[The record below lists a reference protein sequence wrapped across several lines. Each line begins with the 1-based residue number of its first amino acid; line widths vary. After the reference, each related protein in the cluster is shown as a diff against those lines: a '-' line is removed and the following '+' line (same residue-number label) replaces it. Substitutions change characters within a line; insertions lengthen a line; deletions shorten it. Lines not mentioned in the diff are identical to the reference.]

1 MIEDVRIS
9 NFKCFKSLHVPD
21 LSRVNIV
28 GGRNNVGKTA
38 LLEALFVFHDRAN
51 PEMFLR
57 TQNWRGLPQVSTDPP
72 SLWGPFFHDFDLHKP
87 FCIELGIDGTAQRA
101 EYAFSPIGRV
111 PVDRG
116 AEAKQADSQ
125 GGKAGVATQTDTFPV
140 LDITYAYGRESST
153 KQQLYTVND
162 QPRLHFE
169 QEPNLLERA
178 TMLTSRTRGFS
189 PEEANRLSRLI
200 EDKKEGLVEEF
211 LSIIAPVRD
220 LQISYTGAG
229 PLVVCDVGLPKLI
242 PLAYAGEGIC
252 RLLSIILAMSDAS
265 GGLVLVDEIENG
277 VHHSAQTAFWEAIG
291 KAARSFDCQLVATTH
306 SYELLRAAHS
316 GLQGLFEPEF
326 RYIRLEHNGAK
337 TTAKVFTHELL
348 GEALSAN
355 LEVR

>member
-9 NFKCFKSLHVPD
+9 NFKCFRSLHISD
-21 LSRVNIV
+21 LSRVNVV

-38 LLEALFVFHDRAN
+38 LLEALFVFHDRSN
-51 PEMFLR
+51 PRMFLR
-57 TQNWRGLPQVSTDPP
+57 TQTWRGMPQVPTDPP
-72 SLWGPFFHDFDLHKP
+72 SLWGPFFNDFDLGRP
-87 FCIELGIDGTAQRA
+87 IRIELTIDGTPHRA
-101 EYAFSPIGRV
+101 EYAFCPIGRV
-111 PVDRG
+111 P
-116 AEAKQADSQ
+116 AERQTEARRAGSEED
-125 GGKAGVATQTDTFPV
+125 AGVATQADTFPV
-140 LDITYAYGRESST
+140 LDITYASGRDAT
-153 KQQLYTVND
+153 TTQHLYTANGEAK
-162 QPRLHFE
+162 LHFE

-178 TMLTSRTRGFS
+178 TMLTSRTRVYS
-189 PEEANRLSRLI
+189 PEEAIRLGRLI

-211 LSIIAPVRD
+211 LSLIAPVRD

-229 PLVVCDVGLPKLI
+229 PLVVCDVGLPRLI

-265 GGLVLVDEIENG
+265 GGLVLVDEIGSG

-291 KAARSFDCQLVATTH
+291 KAATGFDCQLVATTH

-316 GLQGLFEPEF
+316 GLQGLFQPEF
-326 RYIRLEHNGAK
+326 RYVRLEHNGAK
-337 TTAKVFTHELL
+337 TSAKVFTHDLL